1 VVYKRRIA
9 LAESV
14 ATDWL
19 AGRISCPENTQISRE
34 IDYFKHYYGGLSPS
48 MFLSYEREA
57 FYERDGGDFRI
68 TFDNNILC
76 RRSDVSLCSPAY
88 GHSILPSDRLLME
101 IKCSG
106 AIPLWMVEILSRERI
121 FKTSFSKY
129 GNAYMQTVL
138 QNNKFDFAKELSTNA

>member
-1 VVYKRRIA
+1 
-9 LAESV
+9 
-14 ATDWL
+14 
-19 AGRISCPENTQISRE
+19 
-34 IDYFKHYYGGLSPS
+34 
-48 MFLSYEREA
+48 
-57 FYERDGGDFRI
+57 
-68 TFDNNILC
+68 
-76 RRSDVSLCSPAY
+76 
-88 GHSILPSDRLLME
+88 ME